1 MSQLNPLAFSAL
13 AILIDAP
20 MHPYEMY
27 QLMLARKEDRVVKV
41 SAGSLYRAVERLA
54 RDGLIE
60 PTSTERMG
68 NRPERTVYTVTE
80 AGRTAFDE
88 SLEQMLSRHV
98 NEFPEFPLAVGEA
111 HNLPVDRVVEL
122 LDARL
127 DAIRDGIAWHDAAMV
142 RIAGKGKPKS
152 VVLNVYYTRAM
163 LAAEADWLAQ
173 TIDEL
178 RSGELE
184 WPSDVAGAAPS
195 VPASDA
201 PVAPPASAA
210 AAH

>member
-1 MSQLNPLAFSAL
+1 MPQLNPLAFSAL

-54 RDGLIE
+54 RDGLIA

-80 AGRTAFDE
+80 AGRVAFDE
-88 SLEQMLSRHV
+88 SLEEMLARHV

-111 HNLPVDRVVEL
+111 HNLPVERVVEL
-122 LDARL
+122 LGARL
-127 DAIRDGIAWHDAAMV
+127 DAVRDGIAWHDAATV
-142 RIAGKGKPKS
+142 RIASKGKPKS

-184 WPSDVAGAAPS
+184 WPSGAPRAAP
-195 VPASDA
+195 PT
-201 PVAPPASAA
+201 
-210 AAH
+210 

>member
-1 MSQLNPLAFSAL
+1 MPQLNPLAFSAL

-54 RDGLIE
+54 RDGLIVE
-60 PTSTERMG
+60 SATERMG

-80 AGRTAFDE
+80 AGRAAFDE
-88 SLEQMLSRHV
+88 SLEEMLGRQV

-111 HNLPVDRVVEL
+111 HNLPAERVIEL
-122 LDARL
+122 LSTRL
-127 DAIRDGIAWHDAAMV
+127 DAVRDNIAWHDVAVV
-142 RIAGKGKPKS
+142 RIADKGKPKS

-163 LAAEADWLAQ
+163 LIAEADWLAQ

-178 RSGELE
+178 RSGALE
-184 WPSDVAGAAPS
+184 WPSTTD
-195 VPASDA
+195 
-201 PVAPPASAA
+201 
-210 AAH
+210 